1 MKPHHG
7 KPRRGMT
14 KVASRFNGWYSGDG
28 YKRAFR
34 YATTTLWC
42 RVPKGTLSTDT
53 DKPAIE
59 MAGCRCLMPTASA
72 VRNLLNLYFYSHA
85 EALSFSQSQQFLNG
99 VNRDDW
105 GGRLLPRLIVLYH
118 QLCANLFETL
128 RLCLRIKRPRLFF
141 PINPASCT
149 REAQKKKVSIS
160 FAFLTFSS

>member
-85 EALSFSQSQQFLNG
+85 EALSFSQSHQGLRVSSNRVEKANDLLVAKRQKDDGMSWSERGSSALAVITALS
-99 VNRDDW
+99 VNN
-105 GGRLLPRLIVLYH
+105 RLSSW
-118 QLCANLFETL
+118 L
-128 RLCLRIKRPRLFF
+128 RGEKGLLTM
-141 PINPASCT
+141 S
-149 REAQKKKVSIS
+149 EAE
-160 FAFLTFSS
+160 AA